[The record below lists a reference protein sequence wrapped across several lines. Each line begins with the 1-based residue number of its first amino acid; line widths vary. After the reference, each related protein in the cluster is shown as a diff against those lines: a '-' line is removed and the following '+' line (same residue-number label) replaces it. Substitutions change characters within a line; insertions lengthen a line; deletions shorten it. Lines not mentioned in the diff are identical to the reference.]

1 MRIVIV
7 APVRP
12 GSNSGNDVT
21 ALRWQ
26 RRLTELRHQVQL
38 VGLSPQEGEGFDAS
52 RGDVA
57 SDADLLVVLHARRCA
72 AAVAASRASRPA
84 RPIVVG
90 LAGTDLYA
98 DLPADVD
105 ARAAIDAADRLV
117 VFQQAAVG
125 RLAAIDPA
133 LGAKA
138 QIVHQSTDRPL
149 PDRRPPTADFVVTVL
164 AHLRDVKDPLLA
176 ARAARRLPDE
186 SSVTVIHAGAAHDD
200 AWAEAARAEQATN
213 PRYRWMGEL
222 HRDAALD
229 LLARSTVLACT
240 SKLEGGAN
248 VVTEAIALGVPVVG
262 TAIEGNTGL
271 LGGDYPALVPVGDEQ
286 ALADVL
292 HRLEVDAA
300 ALADLCRRIDVLGPL
315 TEPGHERDQW
325 ALVLAALDPP

>member
-26 RRLTELRHQVQL
+26 RRLTELGHQVQL
-38 VGLSPQEGEGFDAS
+38 VGLSPQEGEGYDAS

-57 SDADLLVVLHARRCA
+57 ADADLLVVLHARRCA

-98 DLPADVD
+98 DLPGDVD

-117 VFQQAAVG
+117 VFQHGAVG

-149 PDRRPPTADFVVTVL
+149 PDR
-164 AHLRDVKDPLLA
+164 
-176 ARAARRLPDE
+176 
-186 SSVTVIHAGAAHDD
+186 
-200 AWAEAARAEQATN
+200 
-213 PRYRWMGEL
+213 
-222 HRDAALD
+222 
-229 LLARSTVLACT
+229 
-240 SKLEGGAN
+240 
-248 VVTEAIALGVPVVG
+248 
-262 TAIEGNTGL
+262 
-271 LGGDYPALVPVGDEQ
+271 
-286 ALADVL
+286 
-292 HRLEVDAA
+292 
-300 ALADLCRRIDVLGPL
+300 
-315 TEPGHERDQW
+315 
-325 ALVLAALDPP
+325 